1 MGVKS
6 HRDRLDW
13 AAIEA
18 DRRAGMSGRQLA
30 KKYRV
35 DDRYILSV
43 LRERMPDFAEVYA
56 RLRSESLKA
65 ARRNVIPRPR
75 KPGMDERVDELL
87 KQGWRSRAIAKE
99 LGVGLSRVQARRR
112 MLGFEVLSPET
123 IARREWVTENAKDW
137 YLMDAARHLGVN
149 TRQLAY
155 DERACGVEFKRVGHH
170 KNRPP
175 TRNQTPMDGF
185 DPLRNSMLARSW
197 GV

>member
-18 DRRAGMSGRQLA
+18 DRRAGMTGKQLQ
-30 KKYRV
+30 KKYRA
-35 DDRYILSV
+35 DAKFILSM
-43 LRERMPDFAEVYA
+43 LKERMPDFDQIYA
-56 RLRSESLKA
+56 QMRSESIKT
-65 ARRNVIPRPR
+65 ARKNVKSKPR
-75 KPGMDERVDELL
+75 KPWANEKVDELL
-87 KQGWRSRAIAKE
+87 RRGWKSRQIAKE
-99 LGVGLSRVQARRR
+99 LGVGLSRVWSRRR
-112 MLGFEVLSPET
+112 ELGFEALSPET

-137 YLMDAARHLGVN
+137 YLMDAARYLNVN

-185 DPLRNSMLARSW
+185 DPLINSMLARSW